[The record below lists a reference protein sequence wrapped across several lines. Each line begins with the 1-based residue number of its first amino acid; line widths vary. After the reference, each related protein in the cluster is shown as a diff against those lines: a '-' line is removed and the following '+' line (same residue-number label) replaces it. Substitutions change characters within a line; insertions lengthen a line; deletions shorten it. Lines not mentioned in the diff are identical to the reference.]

1 MSHNVLVN
9 TRDLSIAY
17 TGNTVI
23 EGISFSVAAGE
34 LLAVIGANGCGKSTL
49 LNVLIAESRKDRDY
63 LLRNDVI
70 MSGHIDVAPGIVVAH
85 LPQKLRKNDFQAT
98 ASELSYEKVSIEA
111 RLQESFGH
119 AGGLSMREHLSD
131 GELQKAAVIRTLI
144 TDAELYL
151 LDEPTN
157 YLDIDGIT
165 AFEGYVAHL
174 KAAGKALILVTHD
187 RALTDNLADHTIFI
201 TANGIFHT
209 VGGFQQA
216 WSVKTSDF
224 KSRRKKAGQIKR
236 KIRQLQ
242 QDRQRKAGW
251 ADRKEKQKR
260 GARRARAHISTL
272 SKKLA
277 KRAQVAGR
285 KAEREM
291 KQLRRTKPFVPKSVS
306 LHFPPYK
313 VNRRQVF
320 ALAEAGFHYENQQ
333 PNLLSAVTLTATTS
347 DKFCLMGANGA
358 GKSTIFKLITGQLEP
373 TAGAFYLNEKVRLR
387 YLAQGLEGFFNK
399 ERLLDNFAAL
409 GCDETTVRQYLGAAL
424 IRREK
429 TKDLLGRFSQGELM
443 RAAIVHCLL
452 DRAEFLLL
460 DEPTSHL
467 DIESVEVLER
477 LLESYQGGFLVISHD
492 RTFVENVSERLY
504 LLEAG
509 RVRLV

>member
-1 MSHNVLVN
+1 MLVN

-23 EGISFSVAAGE
+23 EGISFSVTAGE

-70 MSGHIDVAPGIVVAH
+70 MSGHIDIAPGIVVAH
-85 LPQKLRKNDFQAT
+85 LPQKLRKDDFQAT
-98 ASELSYEKVSIEA
+98 TDELSYEKVSLEA
-111 RLQESFGH
+111 RLQESFDH
-119 AGGLSMREHLSD
+119 TGGLSTGEHLSD

-165 AFEGYVAHL
+165 AFEGYVARL
-174 KAAGKALILVTHD
+174 KASGKGLVLVTHD
-187 RALTDNLADHTIFI
+187 RTLTDNLADRTIFI
-201 TANGIFHT
+201 TTNGIFHT

-216 WSVKTSDF
+216 WSIKTSDF

-236 KIRQLQ
+236 KISQLQ

-260 GARRARAHISTL
+260 GARRAKAHISTL

-277 KRAQVAGR
+277 RRAQIAGR
-285 KAEREM
+285 KAEKEM
-291 KQLRRTKPFVPKSVS
+291 ERLHQTRPFIPKNVS
-306 LHFPPYK
+306 LRFPPYEVK
-313 VNRRQVF
+313 RRRVF
-320 ALAEAGFHYENQQ
+320 ALAEAGFRYESRH
-333 PNLLSAVTLTATTS
+333 PNLLANVTLAATTS
-347 DKFCLMGANGA
+347 DKLCLMGANGA
-358 GKSTIFKLITGQLEP
+358 GKSTILKLITGRLEP
-373 TAGAFYLNEKVRLR
+373 TVGACYLNDKVRLR
-387 YLAQGLEGFFNK
+387 YLAQGLEGFFSK
-399 ERLLDNFAAL
+399 ERLLDNFATL

-429 TKDLLGRFSQGELM
+429 TKDPLGRFSQGELM

-492 RTFVENVSERLY
+492 RTFVENVSESLY
-504 LLEAG
+504 LLEGG

>member
-1 MSHNVLVN
+1 MSHDVLVN

-34 LLAVIGANGCGKSTL
+34 LLAIVGANGCGKSTL
-49 LNVLIAESRKDRDY
+49 LNVLIAESRKDREY
-63 LLRNDVI
+63 ILKNDVI
-70 MSGHIDVAPGIVVAH
+70 ISGHFDFAPGIVVAH
-85 LPQKLRKNDFQAT
+85 LPQKLCRDDLRAD
-98 ASELSYEKVSIEA
+98 ADELGYEKVSLQA
-111 RLQESFGH
+111 RLQESFGQT
-119 AGGLSMREHLSD
+119 GDLSTREHLSD

-165 AFEGYVAHL
+165 AFEGYVARL

-187 RALTDNLADHTIFI
+187 RALTDNLADRTIFI

-216 WSVKTSDF
+216 WSLKTADF
-224 KSRRKKAGQIKR
+224 ESRRRKAGQIKR

-260 GARRARAHISTL
+260 GARGAKAHISTL

-277 KRAQVAGR
+277 KRAQIAGR
-285 KAEREM
+285 KAEKEM
-291 KQLRRTKPFVPKSVS
+291 EQLGRTKPFVPKSVS
-306 LHFPPYK
+306 LRFGPYDVK
-313 VNRRQVF
+313 HRRVF
-320 ALAEAGFHYENQQ
+320 ALEEAGFRYDNHR
-333 PNLLSAVTLTATTS
+333 PNLLSEVTLTATTT
-347 DKFCLMGANGA
+347 DKLCLMGANGA
-358 GKSTIFKLITGQLEP
+358 GKSTIFKLITGQLSP
-373 TAGAFYLNEKVRLR
+373 TAGVCYLNEKVRLR
-387 YLAQGLEGFFNK
+387 YLAQGLEGFFTR
-399 ERLLDNFAAL
+399 ERLLDNFATL
-409 GCDETTVRQYLGAAL
+409 GCDETTVRQFLGAAL

-429 TKDLLGRFSQGELM
+429 TKDQLGRFSQGELM

-452 DRAEFLLL
+452 DRVEFLLL